1 MSDLWAR
8 VLLIVPALNEEQNV
22 GLTVREILSA
32 DAAYD
37 VVVVDDGSV
46 DGTAAVARDAGA
58 RVLALP
64 FNLGV
69 GGAMRTGFTYALRH
83 GYGRAIQVD
92 ADVQHTPAAL
102 ARALAG
108 PEHGE
113 IGKA

>member
-69 GGAMRTGFTYALRH
+69 GGAMRTGFTSALRH
-83 GYGRAIQVD
+83 GYELGRAWGRERVCQYVSISVV
-92 ADVQHTPAAL
+92 AVSS
-102 ARALAG
+102 
-108 PEHGE
+108 
-113 IGKA
+113 KKKKNKN